1 MKDDRDR
8 RDDDR
13 DRRDEDRENAPNG
26 DDRKG
31 LIRPPLSA
39 YVDFLLAQTDPI
51 FSRSR
56 PHVHR
61 S

>member
-13 DRRDEDRENAPNG
+13 DNANG

-31 LIRPPLSA
+31 TMDIDV
-39 YVDFLLAQTDPI
+39 YEETQWI
-51 FSRSR
+51 
-56 PHVHR
+56 
-61 S
+61 

>member
-13 DRRDEDRENAPNG
+13 DAGNA

-31 LIRPPLSA
+31 MMDID
-39 YVDFLLAQTDPI
+39 V
-51 FSRSR
+51 
-56 PHVHR
+56 V
-61 S
+61 

>member
-13 DRRDEDRENAPNG
+13 DAPANG

-31 LIRPPLSA
+31 TMDL
-39 YVDFLLAQTDPI
+39 DTDADI
-51 FSRSR
+51 
-56 PHVHR
+56 V
-61 S
+61 

>member
-13 DRRDEDRENAPNG
+13 DAGANG

-31 LIRPPLSA
+31 TMDIA
-39 YVDFLLAQTDPI
+39 TDALWP
-51 FSRSR
+51 
-56 PHVHR
+56 
-61 S
+61 

>member
-13 DRRDEDRENAPNG
+13 DNANG

-31 LIRPPLSA
+31 TNMMDIDVFEETRW
-39 YVDFLLAQTDPI
+39 I
-51 FSRSR
+51 
-56 PHVHR
+56 
-61 S
+61 